1 MKVLDLEDAYFHSC
15 KAQRRIPGLF
25 TDQLKIKSLPGYS
38 SLTTL
43 TRDHDHTVPAF
54 FGVIVWTNYLQI
66 HTRTKQKD
74 FTTTLQVEEMAECYA
89 YPDAYRKNWIEG
101 LSLEKESA

>member
-1 MKVLDLEDAYFHSC
+1 MKVFDSEDAYYLHPC
-15 KAQRRIPGLF
+15 KPQRPIPGLF

-54 FGVIVWTNYLQI
+54 FGVIVFVTGRI
-66 HTRTKQKD
+66 A
-74 FTTTLQVEEMAECYA
+74 TLTLGNELGYFSI
-89 YPDAYRKNWIEG
+89 N
-101 LSLEKESA
+101 

>member
-25 TDQLKIKSLPGYS
+25 TDQLKIKSSPGYS

-54 FGVIVWTNYLQI
+54 FGVIVFVTA
-66 HTRTKQKD
+66 
-74 FTTTLQVEEMAECYA
+74 TLTLDNEHELGHFSI
-89 YPDAYRKNWIEG
+89 N
-101 LSLEKESA
+101 